1 MRLPRGWHGLLL
13 FWIGVLSLCAA
24 GAGALQV
31 LGPAERSEAAV
42 KPAAPSPIQLASLVP
57 LAASAPAPVSA
68 PAVEPSDAAVE
79 TPAKP
84 EDAGSVPPA
93 GAVPVAQAPVPA
105 PSDAAV
111 EAPREAVEAAPPQA
125 AEAAPEPAVTA
136 ATEPT
141 PPASVQPADQPAP
154 ATEAT
159 VILASIQPTA
169 PQAAATHP
177 PIAAL
182 GDSEGVRR
190 EVPPPRKTVLL
201 RVTRDTKAC
210 PTAPCLRWH
219 VVQRHAKPQR
229 ASSLDFARLRL
240 APGLRQA
247 AEGGEVELYI
257 DAIEEH
263 RTVKGRENIVYV
275 ATSLAGVTPHD
286 KSP

>member
-13 FWIGVLSLCAA
+13 FWIGVLSLCGA
-24 GAGALQV
+24 GAAALQV
-31 LGPAERSEAAV
+31 LGPADRPEAAV
-42 KPAAPSPIQLASLVP
+42 KPPVPSPIQLASLVP
-57 LAASAPAPVSA
+57 LASSAAAPVSA
-68 PAVEPSDAAVE
+68 PTVETPDAAVE
-79 TPAKP
+79 ATARPG
-84 EDAGSVPPA
+84 DLGSVPPA
-93 GAVPVAQAPVPA
+93 SSVPVPA
-105 PSDAAV
+105 A
-111 EAPREAVEAAPPQA
+111 EAPREAAEAAPPPV
-125 AEAAPEPAVTA
+125 AEAAPEPVVIA

-141 PPASVQPADQPAP
+141 PTAP
-154 ATEAT
+154 AQPTDQQAQATET
-159 VILASIQPTA
+159 TTLASIQPTA
-169 PQAAATHP
+169 PQAAAVHP
-177 PIAAL
+177 AIAAL
-182 GDSEGVRR
+182 GDGDGVRR
-190 EVPPPRKTVLL
+190 DVPPPRRTVLL
-201 RVTRDTKAC
+201 RVSRDTKAC

-247 AEGGEVELYI
+247 AEGGEIELYI

>member
-1 MRLPRGWHGLLL
+1 M
-13 FWIGVLSLCAA
+13 
-24 GAGALQV
+24 
-31 LGPAERSEAAV
+31 
-42 KPAAPSPIQLASLVP
+42 
-57 LAASAPAPVSA
+57 
-68 PAVEPSDAAVE
+68 E

-141 PPASVQPADQPAP
+141 PPASVQPADQPAA

-182 GDSEGVRR
+182 GDSDGVRR

>member
-1 MRLPRGWHGLLL
+1 M
-13 FWIGVLSLCAA
+13 
-24 GAGALQV
+24 
-31 LGPAERSEAAV
+31 
-42 KPAAPSPIQLASLVP
+42 
-57 LAASAPAPVSA
+57 
-68 PAVEPSDAAVE
+68 E

-111 EAPREAVEAAPPQA
+111 EAPREAVSCAPTGRGGRA
-125 AEAAPEPAVTA
+125 GTGGDRRNGTHTASIRPAGA
-136 ATEPT
+136 GDGSHRHPRLH
-141 PPASVQPADQPAP
+141 PADRAAGCGDAP
-154 ATEAT
+154 AI
-159 VILASIQPTA
+159 V
-169 PQAAATHP
+169 
-177 PIAAL
+177 AL

-275 ATSLAGVTPHD
+275 ATSLAGDDPAR
-286 KSP
+286 